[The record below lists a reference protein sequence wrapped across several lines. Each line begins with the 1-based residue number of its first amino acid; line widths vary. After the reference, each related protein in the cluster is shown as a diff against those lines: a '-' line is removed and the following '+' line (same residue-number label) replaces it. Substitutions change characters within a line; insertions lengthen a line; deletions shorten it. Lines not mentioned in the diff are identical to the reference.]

1 MAQSVVLISSSFA
14 SSYHCRSSY
23 CYSGTFARRTL
34 MLINKIKLNWNLI
47 LILPTQFYITKEN
60 RGNEGTC
67 IGVARWPIRDY
78 NHRSTTDMWL
88 YRAYSGSLY
97 HGGELGRALP
107 SFTQGDTITCIL
119 DMEARTISFAKN
131 NRVSTFFFPLIYSSR
146 RLAMRKNQVEFMQMR
161 SGPRGRGFASFSHVV
176 VAAII
181 IYYYYWFIF
190 LGVISISN
198 SVHPVNEYFHHFVSI
213 RYKASRPQCTL

>member
-1 MAQSVVLISSSFA
+1 MNQ
-14 SSYHCRSSY
+14 
-23 CYSGTFARRTL
+23 
-34 MLINKIKLNWNLI
+34 IKLYPSE

-131 NRVSTFFFPLIYSSR
+131 NRVRTLKNKYILKIISSLQQQDAEHT
-146 RLAMRKNQVEFMQMR
+146 LAEFNVLQMR
-161 SGPRGRGFASFSHVV
+161 SELRGRSYTPPTLCG
-176 VAAII
+176 
-181 IYYYYWFIF
+181 YYAPF
-190 LGVISISN
+190 
-198 SVHPVNEYFHHFVSI
+198 
-213 RYKASRPQCTL
+213 K